1 MRIIHAR
8 VASRIAL
15 GIVLATLLAA
25 AQANHYILPC
35 GDEPCTPDGS
45 ATDIAIGSP
54 GAVTTD
60 SHGNVY
66 FSSPSLVYRL
76 DAHGKLSRIAGS
88 STSGF
93 AGDGGP
99 AIDALLNFP
108 ATYPEYEADPY
119 DWYELVGGL
128 AADAAGNVYI
138 ADAYN
143 HRVRKVDASGTIT
156 TFKDQAGWPVGVA
169 LAGDGRLVVSEMFGT
184 VYWVAVGGHWEVLTS
199 ANCGHY
205 LDPGVCVPGQP
216 AIDGDGNVLVGDG
229 YCRVRRIGPNGS
241 VATIAGDD
249 ARPSG
254 TGFAFTCGYSG
265 DGGPARLAAL
275 ANLPYAVAVD
285 RDNNVFIADTENQC
299 IRKVDRSYVITTF
312 AGRCTQWGFDGDG
325 GPATSALL
333 TRPHGVAVDRNGNV
347 YIADTGNNRIRKVD
361 ANGLI
366 ETIAGNGDAV
376 PDVLPAVEDPPIRSE
391 RHFPAPV
398 LRRQR

>member
-99 AIDALLNFP
+99 ATDALLNFP
-108 ATYPEYEADPY
+108 ATYAEYEADPY

-128 AADAAGNVYI
+128 AADAPATVYI

-143 HRVRKVDASGTIT
+143 HRVRKGRCGGHDHDVAGQGRMAGGRRAS
-156 TFKDQAGWPVGVA
+156 
-169 LAGDGRLVVSEMFGT
+169 GDGRLVVSEMFGT

-205 LDPGVCVPGQP
+205 LDPACAFRANPRSMAMATCSSATVTAGYAGSVRTDRWPRLP
-216 AIDGDGNVLVGDG
+216 ATT
-229 YCRVRRIGPNGS
+229 RVR
-241 VATIAGDD
+241 A
-249 ARPSG
+249 ARASR
-254 TGFAFTCGYSG
+254 S
-265 DGGPARLAAL
+265 PAAILEMADPRGLAAL

-361 ANGLI
+361 ANWSDRDDCRQWRRG
-366 ETIAGNGDAV
+366 AGC
-376 PDVLPAVEDPPIRSE
+376 PSCR
-391 RHFPAPV
+391 
-398 LRRQR
+398 

>member
-76 DAHGKLSRIAGS
+76 DTRGRLSRIAGS

-99 AIDALLNFP
+99 AADALLNFP
-108 ATYPEYEADPY
+108 ATYPELEADPI
-119 DWYELVGGL
+119 DWSELVGGL

-143 HRVRKVDASGTIT
+143 HRVRKVDVAGAIT
-156 TFKDQAGWPVGVA
+156 TFADKVGWPVGVA
-169 LAGDGRLVVSEMFGT
+169 LSGDGELVVSELFGS
-184 VYWVAVGGHWEVLTS
+184 VYRFAPSGSWVVLTS
-199 ANCGHY
+199 ANCGHR
-205 LDPGVCVPGQP
+205 LDPGVCVPTQP

-229 YCRVRRIGPNGS
+229 YCRVRQIGRNGT
-241 VATIAGDD
+241 VGTIAGND
-249 ARPSG
+249 ARVEDG
-254 TGFAFTCGYSG
+254 VLGWDCGYSG
-265 DGGPARLAAL
+265 DGGRSTLAAL
-275 ANLPYAVAVD
+275 AWPYAVAVD
-285 RDNNVFIADTENQC
+285 RDNNVIIADTYNNC
-299 IRKVDRSYVITTF
+299 IRKVDRNYIITTF
-312 AGRCTQWGFDGDG
+312 AGQCTQGGFDGDG
-325 GPATSALL
+325 GAATSALL
-333 TRPHGVAVDRNGNV
+333 CLPHGVAVDPNGNV
-347 YIADTGNNRIRKVD
+347 YIADTCNNRIRKVGT
-361 ANGLI
+361 NGVI